1 MAPAVITGYGNG
13 VTNGPDDGVSAH
25 TDRSSNDMTNGR
37 INGLTNGHIDVIAS
51 NHNTQSAN
59 GGSGAENNAS
69 NPMPTYTNGHYRG
82 STNGLS
88 NGHMNGQSPRQGE
101 APTPKAMSTP
111 IAIVGMSCR
120 LPGNVSSPAE
130 FWELCARARSSY
142 SKIPTERFNT
152 ASFQHPNP
160 GKAGCHNPVG
170 GHFLNTDLAAFDAP
184 FFSLTEKEAISMDP
198 QQRLLLECTFEA
210 LENAG
215 IPKHDVVGKD
225 VGVFVGGSFP
235 EYESH
240 LFRDPDTIPMHQATG
255 CAYAMQSNRISH
267 FFDLKGPSFTTDT
280 ACSSSLVAL
289 HVACQSLRT
298 GESGLAIVGGC
309 HLNMLPEF
317 WISFSKSRL
326 FSDSGRSYSFDN
338 RGTGFGR
345 GEGCGL
351 IVLKPLDQ
359 ARKDN
364 DQIRA
369 IIAGSGI
376 NQDGRTPGITM
387 PCGEAQ
393 ENLIRQVYSNAGL
406 NPAQCGF
413 VEAHGTGTRVGDPI
427 EATAIHNVFGQGR
440 TPRDPLYLGSA
451 KSNIGHL
458 EGASGIVAVIKSA
471 LMLERGFIL
480 PNYDFK
486 YPNEKIPFK
495 AWNMKVPTSQRP
507 WPKNKKYIS
516 VNNFGFGG
524 TNAHVVLERV
534 PFAHRAPKNDA
545 DLKDENAARKL
556 FVVTANDKSSLES
569 VLKNLVIY
577 LEQRPEMFQK
587 DLMADVAYT
596 LGQRRS
602 FLQWRVAIPAVR
614 SFDLI
619 DEINSQKLSP
629 GKESDPLRVGFIFT
643 GQGAQWYGMGRELY
657 HQYPIFANAIDYADV
672 CLASLGASWS
682 LLEELGKDEKTSNV
696 GAAHISQPACTAI
709 QLALTDLMFSWG
721 IKPTAVA
728 GHSSGEI
735 GAAYAAGVLT
745 FDTCMAVAYHRGRL
759 IPVLKER
766 YPNLRGAMMAVGG
779 SQEEFEPI
787 ISEIKAGEVRV
798 ACYNSPTSLTISGDE
813 AGIDELR
820 TVAEGKQLFN
830 RKLFVDTAY
839 HSHHMNL
846 LAKEYQSSISE
857 LQPPI
862 TTEVRFHSSLMG
874 QRVDGSE
881 LRPSYWVQ
889 NLTCPVRFN
898 EAVQSMLEPIDDYR
912 TGVNMLLELGPH
924 SALQGPLKQILK
936 AVGGDAAKVPYV
948 SALAR
953 KKDAVDTA
961 LEVAAAMFTKGAVL
975 DFEAINFP
983 KPGKTPMLLSDLPR
997 YSWNYSSKYWHE
1009 SRFTHLHKNRS
1020 APRND
1025 ILGTLANYSNELE
1038 PTWRNIVRLDD
1049 LPWIQ
1054 HHKIQSMT
1062 VFPMAGYIAM
1072 AMEAAAQTVDAAN
1085 VSYDRLELR
1094 DVIVSAPLVI
1104 SEEDVEMTTSLRPQP
1119 GAASNSPEG
1128 WKEFKICSWTK
1139 TKGWKEHCKG
1149 FITLETRDSNGVD
1162 AARQDLASR
1171 IRLQAV
1177 TNEVA
1182 KAATKVIDVP
1192 KLYDSLSAV
1201 GVSYGPTFQ
1210 GISSCRVGH
1219 GCSSAEILVPDVA
1232 KEMPNHHVSDAV
1244 IQPAFLESLISLYWS
1259 IAHDERGTISAV
1271 YLPTAL
1277 SKITISK
1284 DIVATSKEP
1293 GRWIRAYCQGTLLN
1307 DLPKPTKIALFATCD
1322 SITSKPMISI
1332 EGLIVAPIVDTE
1344 AQSDLEARRE
1354 LCYKLDWEPVLEPLS
1369 SSPENAV
1376 DMMPEGDSGIPDG
1389 DIEIVHGDSSSQKE
1403 LASNLADILGRLTGK
1418 KPMTTGLLGS
1428 NPEDKLVIFLQEIE
1442 TPLLSRLKRDEFD
1455 ALQKSLTSVRGTLWV
1470 VKGAYADA
1478 TTPDFNMVAGLSRTI
1493 RSETLLPFAT
1503 LDLDGR
1509 SPLPT
1514 SQAVRAIVK
1523 VFKSV
1528 FVRNSSSTG
1537 EMEFMERSGSFF
1549 TPRIINDEEL
1559 NEVVFRETQPSVVQ
1573 PTPFGAG
1580 DRPLKLA
1587 IVSPGA
1593 LDTLHFVD
1601 DLTSETPLEP
1611 DSIEFQVRAIG
1622 VNHRDLAAANGKLPN
1637 TQFGA
1642 EACGVVT
1649 SVGASVK
1656 GIEIGDRVAAITNHA
1671 FGHSVRTTADFAFK
1685 LPSNMTFESGATMP
1699 LAYTTAYHSLVEIGR
1714 LRHDESVLIH
1724 AGAGAVGQAAIN
1736 LAQMIGAEVYTT
1748 VGSADKR
1755 DFLVKEYGLAEDHI
1769 FYSRNTSFGESV
1781 RQATGQRGIDVV
1793 LNCIGGDTLRESWNC
1808 LNKFGRLVDIG
1819 SHDTSSKTRLEITHS
1834 EHNASFVSVDIM
1846 AIAAERPMVLQRLIT
1861 DVSNLMRYGKV
1872 RPISP
1877 VTLFPISDVQ
1887 LCFKT
1892 LQSGKA
1898 HGKLVV
1904 VPQVD
1909 DMVKARPPQKP
1920 VQLLKDHATYILIGG
1935 TGGLG
1940 RSIARWMV
1948 SRGARHLVLLSRS
1961 GSATG
1966 KVKEVID
1973 ELAEVGARIVVR
1985 QCDVADPAEVEELV
1999 NYGLEEM
2006 PPVRGL
2012 IHGAMVLR
2020 DVLFEKMTYDDY
2032 ITVIESKVQGG
2043 WNFHHALIN
2052 TPLDFFVAISSVAG
2066 MVGNRGQAAYAA
2078 ANCFLDSLVQY
2089 RLARGLPAA
2098 SLDLTAI
2105 SDSGYL
2111 AEDLDKAAEVARN
2124 LGSDTICEAEVLA
2137 LLGAAISG
2145 RMTKACNSHTI
2156 TGMRITPTM
2165 QPFWTSDAKCKYLRE
2180 AAEAAAAADASAG
2193 VSKAISYNVAI
2204 KAAKTLA
2211 EAEQVVCDGLV
2222 SKFAAV
2228 MMMEVEDLDITRSL
2242 SHYPL
2247 DSLVAIEIRNF
2258 ITREFEAT
2266 LQVLEL
2272 LSSGSIQM
2280 LAKAVCVKSKLVN
2293 FK

>member
-1 MAPAVITGYGNG
+1 MAPAVVFGYENGAVNDLGEGAPVYSNGATNG
-13 VTNGPDDGVSAH
+13 VTNSRV
-25 TDRSSNDMTNGR
+25 
-37 INGLTNGHIDVIAS
+37 NGLPYNRIDVTAGS
-51 NHNTQSAN
+51 HDVDVTS
-59 GGSGAENNAS
+59 GGPETEHHSLES
-69 NPMPTYTNGHYRG
+69 PTYTNGRHKVHVNG
-82 STNGLS
+82 VDNGQTNGD
-88 NGHMNGQSPRQGE
+88 SPSQMATERTAK
-101 APTPKAMSTP
+101 APTMP

-120 LPGNVSSPAE
+120 LPGNVASPAE
-130 FWELCARARSSY
+130 FWELLARARSGY
-142 SKIPTERFNT
+142 SKIPAERFNT

-215 IPKHDVVGKD
+215 IPKQDIVGKD

-240 LFRDPDTIPMHQATG
+240 LFRDPDIIPMHQATG

-298 GESGLAIVGGC
+298 GESGVAIVGGC

-326 FSDSGRSYSFDN
+326 FSDSGRSYSFDS

-345 GEGCGL
+345 GEGCGV

-359 ARKDN
+359 ARRDN

-369 IIAGSGI
+369 VIAGSGI
-376 NQDGRTPGITM
+376 NQDGKTPGITM
-387 PCGEAQ
+387 PCGKAQ
-393 ENLIRQVYSNAGL
+393 ETLMRQVYNNAGL

-427 EATAIHNVFGQGR
+427 EATAIHNIFHEGR
-440 TPRDPLYLGSA
+440 TPRDPLYLGSV

-486 YPNEKIPFK
+486 FPNDKIPFK
-495 AWNMKVPTSQRP
+495 TWNMKVPVSQRP
-507 WPKNKKYIS
+507 WPKNKKYVS

-534 PFAHRAPKNDA
+534 PFTQRGPPKNDA
-545 DLKDENAARKL
+545 DLRDDTPARKL
-556 FVVTANDKSSLES
+556 FVITANDKNSLEA

-602 FLQWRVAIPAVR
+602 FLQWRVAISALR
-614 SFDLI
+614 SFDLV
-619 DEINSQKLSP
+619 EAINGQRFSP
-629 GKESDPLRVGFIFT
+629 GKETDPLRIGFVFT

-657 HQYPIFANAIDYADV
+657 HQYPVFANAIDCADA
-672 CLASLGASWS
+672 CLRALGAPWS
-682 LLEELGKDEKTSNV
+682 LLEELNKDEKTSNV

-709 QLALTDLMFSWG
+709 QLALTDLMRSWG

-759 IPVLKER
+759 VPILKER
-766 YPNLRGAMMAVGG
+766 YSNLRGAMIAVGG
-779 SQEEFEPI
+779 SKEEFEPI
-787 ISEIKAGEVRV
+787 ISEIKSGEIRI

-813 AGIDELR
+813 DGIDELKR
-820 TVAEGKQLFN
+820 VAEERQLFN

-846 LAKEYQSSISE
+846 LAKDYQSSIAHT
-857 LQPPI
+857 QPPVN
-862 TTEVRFHSSLMG
+862 TDVRFHSSLHG
-874 QRVDGSE
+874 RRIHGSE
-881 LRPSYWVQ
+881 LETSYWVQ
-889 NLTCPVRFN
+889 NLTCAVRFN
-898 EAVQSMLEPIDDYR
+898 EAVQSMLEPTDGHR

-953 KKDAVDTA
+953 KKDAVETA
-961 LEVAAAMFTKGAVL
+961 LEVAATVFTKGAVL
-975 DFEAINFP
+975 DFQAINFP
-983 KPGKTPMLLSDLPR
+983 KTGKPPMLLSDLPR
-997 YSWNYSSKYWHE
+997 YPWNYSAKYWHE
-1009 SRFTHLHKNRS
+1009 SRFTYLHKNRA

-1025 ILGTLANYSNELE
+1025 ILGTLANYSSDLE

-1049 LPWIQ
+1049 LPWLQ
-1054 HHKIQSMT
+1054 HHRIQSMT
-1062 VFPMAGYIAM
+1062 VFPMAGYVAM
-1072 AMEAAAQTVDAAN
+1072 AVEAAAQRAKEAN
-1085 VSYDRLELR
+1085 IEYDKFELR
-1094 DVIVSAPLVI
+1094 DVTVAAPLVI
-1104 SEEDVEMTTSLRPQP
+1104 SEEDVEMTTSLRPH
-1119 GAASNSPEG
+1119 PETSSEA
-1128 WKEFKICSWTK
+1128 WNEFKICSWTK
-1139 TKGWKEHCKG
+1139 SKGWKEHCRG
-1149 FITLETRDSNGVD
+1149 LVAVEARDSNGVD
-1162 AARQDLASR
+1162 ATRRALTLRV
-1171 IRLQAV
+1171 RLQSFTDQV
-1177 TNEVA
+1177 T
-1182 KAATKVIDVP
+1182 KAASKVIDMP
-1192 KLYDSLSAV
+1192 KLYDTLSEA
-1201 GVSYGPTFQ
+1201 GVSYGPTFR
-1210 GISSCRVGH
+1210 SLSNCHAAESCSYADLV
-1219 GCSSAEILVPDVA
+1219 VPDVA
-1232 KEMPNHHVSDAV
+1232 KEMPNHYVSDAI

-1259 IAHDERGTISAV
+1259 IAYDGQGAIDAI
-1271 YLPTAL
+1271 YLPTSL
-1277 SKITISK
+1277 SRISISR
-1284 DIVATSKEP
+1284 DVIGTSQEP
-1293 GRWIRAYCQGTLLN
+1293 GRKVRAYCQGL
-1307 DLPKPTKIALFATCD
+1307 LPKDSQKPTQVALVATD
-1322 SITSKPMISI
+1322 AGATSEPMISI
-1332 EGLIVAPIVDTE
+1332 DGLTIAPILDRNT
-1344 AQSDLEARRE
+1344 QSDLEARRE
-1354 LCYKLDWEPVLEPLS
+1354 LCFKLEWEPILEPVS
-1369 SSPENAV
+1369 SDP
-1376 DMMPEGDSGIPDG
+1376 GDSDNGVSDGGPDTF
-1389 DIEIVHGDSSSQKE
+1389 DAEIEIIRGEGSSQYE
-1403 LASNLADILGRLTGK
+1403 LASNLAEALER
-1418 KPMTTGLLGS
+1418 MTERRPRITTLLDSSAEG
-1428 NPEDKLVIFLQEIE
+1428 KLVVFLQEIE
-1442 TPLLSRLKRDEFD
+1442 APLLSNLKRDQFD
-1455 ALQKSLTSVRGTLWV
+1455 ALQKILTSVRGALWV
-1470 VKGAYADA
+1470 VRGAYANA

-1509 SPLPT
+1509 TPLPT
-1514 SQAVRAIVK
+1514 VLAIKAITRVFRAVFGRD
-1523 VFKSV
+1523 
-1528 FVRNSSSTG
+1528 SSPAG
-1537 EMEFMERSGSFF
+1537 EMEFMERSGAFL
-1549 TPRIINDEEL
+1549 TPRIVNDEQL
-1559 NEVVFRETQPSVVQ
+1559 NDLVYRETNSTVLQPV
-1573 PTPFGAG
+1573 PFDDGERA
-1580 DRPLKLA
+1580 LKLA
-1587 IVSPGA
+1587 IANPGA
-1593 LDTLHFVD
+1593 VDTLHFVD
-1601 DLTSETPLEP
+1601 DFEADTALDS
-1611 DSIEFQVRAIG
+1611 DSIELQVKAIG
-1622 VNHRDLAAANGKLPN
+1622 VNHGDLAAVNGKLP
-1637 TQFGA
+1637 TAHFGA
-1642 EACGVVT
+1642 EASGIVT
-1649 SVGASVK
+1649 SVGENVRTIK
-1656 GIEIGDRVAAITNHA
+1656 VGDRVAAITVDA
-1671 FGHSVRTTADFAFK
+1671 FRTSARTKAAFAIK
-1685 LPSNMTFESGATMP
+1685 LPDNISFEAGATLP
-1699 LAYTTAYHSLVEIGR
+1699 LAYTTAYHSLIELGR
-1714 LRHDESVLIH
+1714 LHHDDSVLIH

-1736 LAQMIGAEVYTT
+1736 LAQMIGSEVYTT
-1748 VGSADKR
+1748 VGSQEKKE
-1755 DFLVKEYGLAEDHI
+1755 FLVKEYGLAEDHI
-1769 FYSRNTSFGESV
+1769 FYSRNTSFGEAI
-1781 RQATGQRGIDVV
+1781 RHATAQKGVDVV
-1793 LNCIGGDTLRESWNC
+1793 LNCLAGDALRESWSC
-1808 LNKFGRLVDIG
+1808 LNKFGRLIDIG
-1819 SHDTSSKTRLEITHS
+1819 SRHTGSNTRLNIAQS
-1834 EHNASFVSVDIM
+1834 DHNASFTSVDIM
-1846 AIAAERPMVLQRLIT
+1846 AILAERPTVLKRLLS
-1861 DVSNLMRYGKV
+1861 DVSGLLRYGKV

-1887 LCFKT
+1887 SAFKT
-1892 LQSGKA
+1892 LQGGRT
-1898 HGKLVV
+1898 HGKIVV
-1904 VPQVD
+1904 VPQAD
-1909 DMVKARPPQKP
+1909 DIVKAPPPQKP
-1920 VQLLKDHATYILIGG
+1920 AKLLKEDATYILIGG

-1940 RSIARWMV
+1940 RSMARWMV
-1948 SRGARHLVLLSRS
+1948 TRGARHLVLVSRG
-1961 GSATG
+1961 GSTTG
-1966 KVKEVID
+1966 KVKELVE
-1973 ELAEVGARIVVR
+1973 ELATDGAQVVVR
-1985 QCDVADPAEVEELV
+1985 KCDVANPADVEELV
-1999 NYGLEEM
+1999 NFELEGM
-2006 PPVRGL
+2006 PPIRGV

-2043 WNFHHALIN
+2043 WNFHHALLN
-2052 TPLDFFVAISSVAG
+2052 APLDFFVAISSVAG

-2078 ANCFLDSLVQY
+2078 ANCFLNSLVQY
-2089 RLARGLPAA
+2089 RLSKGMPAS

-2111 AEDLDKAAEVARN
+2111 AEDLEKAAEVARN

-2145 RMTKACNSHTI
+2145 RMETACNNHTI

-2180 AAEAAAAADASAG
+2180 AAEAAAAADVSAG
-2193 VSKAISYNVAI
+2193 AVRAISYNGAI
-2204 KAAKTLA
+2204 KAAKTLE

-2222 SKFAAV
+2222 SKLAAV
-2228 MMMEVEDLDITRSL
+2228 MMMETGDLDVTRSL

-2272 LSSGSIQM
+2272 LSSGSIQT
-2280 LAKAVCVKSKLVN
+2280 LAKAVCVKSKLVT